1 MPKGI
6 ATKPAALVAG
16 QTVGYYVGPRFTH
29 MGVVERVDY
38 HNNVAR
44 IWVEGLRVPW
54 VVRKN
59 GTVRVL

>member
-6 ATKPAALVAG
+6 ATKPAAVVAG

-38 HNNVAR
+38 HKDVAR
-44 IWVEGLRVPW
+44 VWCVGMRVPW
-54 VVRKN
+54 VVRKT
-59 GTVRVL
+59 GTLRVL